1 MAEHKEV
8 LKPSFLTH
16 AAKGQQRPKGLSST
30 GACENEDVLFTGRF
44 TIQTTTQQLDQMG
57 LPLPWLDRGAGSRM
71 LNVEAERRDGV
82 RGKDESF

>member
-1 MAEHKEV
+1 MAEHQEV
-8 LKPSFLTH
+8 LQPLFPTH

-30 GACENEDVLFTGRF
+30 GACEDEDVLFTGRF

-57 LPLPWLDRGAGSRM
+57 LPLPWLDRGPGSRR
-71 LNVEAERRDGV
+71 LNVKADRSDGV

>member
-1 MAEHKEV
+1 MAEHQEV
-8 LKPSFLTH
+8 LQPSFLTH

-30 GACENEDVLFTGRF
+30 GACKDEHIAFAQRF

-57 LPLPWLDRGAGSRM
+57 LPLPWLDRGAGSRR